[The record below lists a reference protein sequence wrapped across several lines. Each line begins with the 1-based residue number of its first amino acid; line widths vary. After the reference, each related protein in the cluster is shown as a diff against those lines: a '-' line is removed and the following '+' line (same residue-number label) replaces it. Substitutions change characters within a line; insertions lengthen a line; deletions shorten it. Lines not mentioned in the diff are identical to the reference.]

1 MTIGAWI
8 QNASRKLADEL
19 IASARLDSEII
30 LAHTITKPRTWLHAH
45 SDEPLDDRR
54 REIADARLEIRL
66 QHVPIAY
73 IIGHKDF
80 YGRRF
85 KVTPEVL
92 IPRPES
98 EALIEHFLKFAP
110 HNQPGYRV
118 VDVGTGSGCLG
129 ITAKLERPEAEV
141 DLTDTSRYA
150 LRMATKNAE
159 LLAAEVH
166 VIKSNLLSD
175 YPYPPDCIIA
185 NLPYVDPSWQQSPDV
200 AHEPNLALY
209 AEDKGLALIYKLIDQ
224 AVSRQKPGS
233 LMILEA
239 DTRQLDEIIAYSQK
253 SGYKLLDKSD
263 FSLALQRV

>member
-1 MTIGAWI
+1 MTIGTWI
-8 QNASRKLADEL
+8 KNSSRKLADEM

-30 LAHTITKPRTWLHAH
+30 LAHTISKPRTWLHAH
-45 SDEPLDDRR
+45 TDEQLDDRR
-54 REIADARLEIRL
+54 RDIADARLELRL

-92 IPRPES
+92 VPRPES
-98 EALIEHFLKFAP
+98 EALIEYFLQFAP
-110 HNQPGYRV
+110 KSSPNYRV

-129 ITAKLERPEAEV
+129 ISAKLERPDFSV

-150 LRMATKNAE
+150 LTLASKNAQT
-159 LLAAEVH
+159 LGAKVH
-166 VIKSNLLSD
+166 VSKSNLLSD
-175 YPYPPDCIIA
+175 YPYAPDCIIA
-185 NLPYVDPSWQQSPDV
+185 NLPYVDESWQQSPDL
-200 AHEPNLALY
+200 AHEPAQALF
-209 AEDKGLALIYKLIDQ
+209 AANGGLALIYKLIDQ
-224 AVSRQKPGS
+224 AAPRQPVGS

-253 SGYKLLDKSD
+253 SGYKLLQKSD